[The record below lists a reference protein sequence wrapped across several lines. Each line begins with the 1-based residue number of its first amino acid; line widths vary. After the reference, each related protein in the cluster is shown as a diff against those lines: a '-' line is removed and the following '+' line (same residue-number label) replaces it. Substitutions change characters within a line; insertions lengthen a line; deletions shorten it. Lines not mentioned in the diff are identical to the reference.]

1 MQRAVARLSDQ
12 QSDGTASSSA
22 VVRRPYPGF
31 ISAGAVISR
40 ERAVSRRLG
49 VRGWTT
55 TVGALAFGAAIA
67 RILVAQS
74 HTAAR
79 YWPDEYVYAA
89 ISRSLAHGH
98 LQVRDQP
105 AAFYAILQPIFAAPI
120 WRFFPAH
127 EAYRLIQVENAV
139 FASLVV
145 VPLWFLGRELK
156 LPRLTLCLCCV
167 YALLVPTLVMI
178 PVTISDFIAYPLAIS
193 AVAVAVRSLNEPTRS
208 RQIAFLCFAALATLA
223 RIQYF
228 VVVPAYLAAAVM
240 LDRRRAHR
248 EHPWVFGALIPAFC
262 GAVLAVTGYYAVGA
276 STFRPSML
284 TWMALQCFLLSL
296 TAGVAIVP
304 GAVAALLRPNGRVE
318 RAFSAFTVVFV
329 LLVFVEAST
338 PAAAEGR
345 YKERYLLAIVPLLA
359 LAFGLYMKNRPHRLI
374 VAAVGA
380 ALVIS
385 SLWLPISGYTFNAPF
400 YDSETLNVAWLLQR
414 HVDATTSSLLIVLF
428 IAVAVAIAIGG
439 AWRTRI
445 VVAALPLSIAWML
458 CITIFATHIDIVL
471 NKPMPDPAWIDEA
484 TGGAPVTAI
493 ATPASPRIELL
504 KRLYWNASI
513 NREIVLDR
521 AYPTDTYAGTRFKP
535 GANGVLPGVHGYFLF
550 DANGTQA
557 TFAGAT
563 IKARRDNYVLLDGQ
577 YPRLRVLVENQ
588 LSTGWLSPYTRLRAW
603 PSNPRGNG
611 SPVAR
616 FTLTLPPAG
625 SRRVHM
631 QVGTQSVGM
640 TTVGT
645 QTFVVDSGS
654 RVTLTCRSPKWPLDL
669 LLVSNDVIPDS
680 VGRPV
685 TAGLIGLT
693 VKEGPVAHA
702 SGCSAT
708 R

>member
-1 MQRAVARLSDQ
+1 MERAVARLSDQ

-22 VVRRPYPGF
+22 VVRPPYPGF

-49 VRGWTT
+49 VRGWAVA
-55 TVGALAFGAAIA
+55 VGTLAFGSALV
-67 RILVAQS
+67 RGVVAQW
-74 HTAAR
+74 HTAPR

-89 ISRSLAHGH
+89 ISHSLLHGH

-127 EAYRLIQVENAV
+127 EAYRLIQAENAI

-193 AVAVAVRSLNEPTRS
+193 AVALAVRSLNEPTRG
-208 RQIAFLCFAALATLA
+208 RQIAFLCFAGLATLA

-228 VVVPAYLAAAVM
+228 VVVPAYLAAAVV

-248 EHPWVFGALIPAFC
+248 EHPWVFLALVPALG
-262 GAVLAVTGYYAVGA
+262 GAVVAVTGFYGVGT

-284 TWMALQCFLLSL
+284 TWMALQCFLLSV
-296 TAGVAIVP
+296 TAGVAVVP

-318 RAFSAFTVVFV
+318 KAFAAFTAVFIG
-329 LLVFVEAST
+329 LVFVEAST
-338 PAAAEGR
+338 PAATEGR

-359 LAFGLYMKNRPHRLI
+359 IAFGLYLKNRRPHRAI
-374 VAAVGA
+374 VLVVGA
-380 ALVIS
+380 ALVLAS
-385 SLWLPISGYTFNAPF
+385 VRLPITGYTTDAPF
-400 YDSETLNVAWLLQR
+400 YDSQTLSVAWLLEL
-414 HVDATTSSLLIVLF
+414 HVGATAASLLVVVF
-428 IAVAVAIAIGG
+428 IAVAAAAAMAG
-439 AWRTRI
+439 AWRARI
-445 VVAALPLSIAWML
+445 GMVALPLSITWML
-458 CITIFATHIDIVL
+458 VVTVFATHIDMVVD
-471 NKPMPDPAWIDEA
+471 KPVHNPSWIDEA
-484 TGGAPVTAI
+484 TRGASVTLI

-504 KRLYWNASI
+504 RRLYWNASI
-513 NREIVLDR
+513 NREVILDR
-521 AYPTDTYAGTRFKP
+521 ATPSDNYRGTRIRP
-535 GANGVLPGVHGYFLF
+535 AASGYLPGVHGYFLF

-557 TFAGAT
+557 VFAGAT
-563 IKARRDNYVLLDGQ
+563 RVAEHGNYVLFKGNR
-577 YPRLRVLVENQ
+577 PRFKVLVEDQ
-588 LSTGWLSPYTRLRAW
+588 LSTGWLSPYTLLRAW
-603 PSNPRGNG
+603 PSTPGAAG

-616 FTLTLPPAG
+616 FTLSLPPKG
-625 SRRVHM
+625 SRRAHI
-631 QVGTQSVGM
+631 QIDS
-640 TTVGT
+640 
-645 QTFVVDSGS
+645 QTFVVGSGS
-654 RVTLTCRSPKWPLDL
+654 RLHLTCRSPKWPLKL
-669 LLVSNDVIPDS
+669 LLVSNDVVPDS
-680 VGRPV
+680 LGRPV
-685 TAGLIGLT
+685 TAGMVGLT
-693 VKEGPVAHA
+693 VKNGPVAAA